1 MEDDYTTDDDYIA
14 EDGYIEIA
22 NEYSLARVRKVRTRN
37 GERLEI
43 SAPKQ
48 ERKILLDPLELE
60 TLTWQTKETFSK
72 LLATPFG
79 PETEYE

>member
-1 MEDDYTTDDDYIA
+1 MENNHNASSTNG
-14 EDGYIEIA
+14 DGYLEVA
-22 NEYSLARVRKVRTRN
+22 NEFSLTRVRKVHTRN
-37 GERLEI
+37 GVKLEI

-60 TLTWQTKETFSK
+60 SLTWQTHETFSRF
-72 LLATPFG
+72 LATPFG